1 MHIKF
6 LSLSRCSWI
15 ATIIFMAKEQTK
27 IPWWGILYR
36 MMAQE
41 EENTLTNENSKNTIA
56 NDSLWWEGAGVVS
69 QRNSC
74 GCIGIFSMNSD
85 IFFFNVYWKR
95 RENFHNQEQISKRSA
110 KCHTER
116 TGPGGLKQWN
126 DTNQKKNISHYIQR
140 HNNKNKSIRHIW
152 RLNDIKR

>member
-85 IFFFNVYWKR
+85 IFFFSMYIE
-95 RENFHNQEQISKRSA
+95 REEKTFTIKSKYQREVPSAILNEQDQEGWSNETIP
-110 KCHTER
+110 T
-116 TGPGGLKQWN
+116 
-126 DTNQKKNISHYIQR
+126 
-140 HNNKNKSIRHIW
+140 
-152 RLNDIKR
+152 

>member
-36 MMAQE
+36 MMAQ
-41 EENTLTNENSKNTIA
+41 ENTLTNENSKNTIA

-85 IFFFNVYWKR
+85 IFFFQCILKEKRKLSQSRANIKEKCQVPYWTNRTRRVEAMKR
-95 RENFHNQEQISKRSA
+95 YQ
-110 KCHTER
+110 
-116 TGPGGLKQWN
+116 P
-126 DTNQKKNISHYIQR
+126 KKNISHYIQR